1 MLVLTRRAGESIVIG
16 HDVVVTVLDVRG
28 GQIRLGVDA
37 PRNLAV
43 HRLEIYQQV
52 SAENQAAAASTDRS
66 AKVLRTTASA
76 LREKREA

>member
-16 HDVVVTVLDVRG
+16 NDVVVTVLDVRG
-28 GQIRLGVDA
+28 GQIRIGIDA

-52 SAENQAAAASTDRS
+52 LAENQAAASSTDPS
-66 AKVLRTTASA
+66 VPLLQTKASSVNQG
-76 LREKREA
+76 RKP